1 MKRSWIAILLI
12 LSIGALLLVKISMP
26 ASAAIVPIVPA
37 HARNAACK
45 GWATV
50 ASPNPG
56 TSSNFLNSVSALSA
70 SNIWAVG
77 SYGNGNGSFPLIEH
91 RNGSKWTVV
100 SSPTIK
106 GGSAYSLNGV
116 VALAA
121 NNVWAVGAY
130 NNASNVQQTLIE
142 HWNGSSWSVV
152 ASPNVASLFNDL
164 TALSAESAKDIWAVG
179 NSSGNNGYQT
189 LIEHWNGSK
198 WSIATGSRAGQLY
211 SVTALAPN
219 NAWAVGSAP
228 GKNSTQA
235 LIERWNGSKWST
247 VASPATG
254 FFINHLNAIT
264 ALAANNIWASGNDT
278 NSPAPSATY
287 SPLVERWNGSK
298 WSLVSSPLQ
307 GTSDLVNGMAAV
319 APNNVW
325 IVGDYRTGIDPMGPY
340 YTLVE
345 HWNGAK
351 WSAVKSPSPGSI
363 ASDLL
368 AATRVPNTNT
378 IWSVGFI
385 EGSIYQTLTETGC

>member
-12 LSIGALLLVKISMP
+12 LSIGALLLVKIAMP

-37 HARNAACK
+37 HARNAVCK

-56 TSSNFLNSVSALSA
+56 TSSNFLNGVSALSA

-77 SYGNGNGSFPLIEH
+77 SYGNGNGGFPLVEH
-91 RNGSKWTVV
+91 WNGSKWTVV

-142 HWNGSSWSVV
+142 HWNGATWSVV

-164 TALSAESAKDIWAVG
+164 TAMSAESAKDIWAVG

-198 WSIATGSRAGQLY
+198 WSIAAGSRAGQLY

-235 LIERWNGSKWST
+235 LIEHWNGSKWST

-254 FFINHLNAIT
+254 FFINYLNAIT
-264 ALAANNIWASGNDT
+264 ALAANNIWASGDDT
-278 NSPAPSATY
+278 NSPAPSAMYT
-287 SPLVERWNGSK
+287 PLVEHWNGVK
-298 WSLVSSPLQ
+298 WSIVSSPLQ
-307 GTSDLVNGMAAV
+307 GTSDFVSGMTAV

-325 IVGDYRTGIDPMGPY
+325 IVGDYRTGLDPMGPY
-340 YTLVE
+340 YTLIE

-351 WSAVKSPSPGSI
+351 WSVVKSPSPGSI

-368 AATRVPNTNT
+368 AATHVPNTNA

-385 EGSIYQTLTETGC
+385 DGSIYQTLTETGC